1 MADKYTE
8 GILQLLA
15 EKKLITFDQAN
26 ALRQQVDGGASLR
39 ELLLDKDMVSEE
51 QFTEAYAAVVGLPY
65 INLAETTIPKEVLT
79 VIPESTAR
87 EHRIIAYEQTSDVLR
102 VAMAD
107 PSDRQIV
114 EFIRKKVDL
123 PIEVA
128 VAAQGGIRAALAK
141 YQDTLEAELQTL
153 VQQAQVV
160 LPEGEDLS
168 KAAENLPIVKI
179 TEAILRHAILQS
191 ASDIHMEPT
200 EKQVIVRYRVDG
212 LLRDVL
218 TLPKAVMAGL
228 VARIKVLAS
237 LKIDEH
243 RLPQD
248 GRFKLETDDYKV
260 AFRVSILPVFDGE
273 KIVMRL
279 LDESGRGLGLD
290 DIGMS
295 ERTLKIFRENISLPH
310 GMVLVTGPTGSG
322 KTTTLYA
329 AMQELNQPDVNIS
342 TIEDPIEYRMERI
355 NQTQVQPQI
364 GLTFSNGLRALVRQD
379 PDIIMVGEIR
389 DEETAALAVN
399 ASLTGHLVLS
409 TLHTNSAAGAIPR
422 LLDMKVEPFLVAT
435 TVNALIAQRLVRRL
449 CEKCR
454 KKIKI
459 DKTVV
464 DSISVAIS
472 TDKALEALRREGA
485 VPESANW
492 TDIEMYLPHGCD
504 QCRDGYKGRVGIY
517 EIMDMTNEIQ
527 QMVTSNVTAQQIEQA
542 AQEQQGMVTML
553 EDGLM
558 KVVQGV
564 TSIEEVLRVAKE

>member
-8 GILQLLA
+8 GILQILHEKQLLSI
-15 EKKLITFDQAN
+15 EQAN
-26 ALRQQVDGGASLR
+26 EMRQQVEGGASLR
-39 ELLLDKDMVSEE
+39 ELLLDKDLITED
-51 QFTEAYAAVVGLPY
+51 QFTEAYATAVGLPFV
-65 INLAETTIPKEVLT
+65 NLTEMNIPKEVLA

-87 EHRIIAYEQTSDVLR
+87 EHQIIAYEQAPEALR

-114 EFIRKKVDL
+114 EFIHKKVDL
-123 PIEVA
+123 PVEIA
-128 VAAQGGIRAALAK
+128 VATPGGIRAALAK
-141 YQDTLEAELQTL
+141 YQDTLEAELENL
-153 VQQAQVV
+153 VQQAQVA

-168 KAAENLPIVKI
+168 KAAEDLPIIKI
-179 TEAILRHAILQS
+179 TEAVLRHAILQS

-200 EKQVIVRYRVDG
+200 ETKVVVRYRVDG

-218 TLPKAVMAGL
+218 VLPKAVMAGL
-228 VARIKVLAS
+228 VARVKVLAS

-409 TLHTNSAAGAIPR
+409 TLHTNSAAGAVPR

-435 TVNALIAQRLVRRL
+435 TTNALIAQRLVRKL
-449 CEKCR
+449 CDKCR
-454 KKIKI
+454 KKGKI
-459 DKTVV
+459 DQAVL
-464 DSISVAIS
+464 DSISAAVSI
-472 TDKALEALRREGA
+472 DEALATLQREGA
-485 VPESANW
+485 MPKTASW
-492 TDIEMYLPHGCD
+492 TDVPMYLPQGCER
-504 QCRDGYKGRVGIY
+504 CGDGYRGRVGIY
-517 EIMDMTNEIQ
+517 EIMDVTPEIQ
-527 QMVTSNVTAQQIEQA
+527 KLVTSNITSQQIEEA
-542 AQEQQGMVTML
+542 AREQQNMVTML

>member
-8 GILQLLA
+8 GILQILTEKQLLSF
-15 EKKLITFDQAN
+15 EQAN
-26 ALRQQVDGGASLR
+26 TLRQEAESGASLR
-39 ELLLDKDMVSEE
+39 EILLSKDLATED
-51 QFTEAYAAVVGLPY
+51 QFTEAYAAAVGLPFV
-65 INLAETTIPKEVLT
+65 NLTEANISKEVLA
-79 VIPESTAR
+79 VIPESAAR
-87 EHRIIAYEQTSDVLR
+87 EHQIIAYEQTAEVLR

-107 PSDRQIV
+107 PSDRQII
-114 EFIRKKVDL
+114 EFIHKKVDL
-123 PIEVA
+123 PVEVA
-128 VAAQGGIRAALAK
+128 VATPGGIRAALAK
-141 YQDTLEAELQTL
+141 YQDTLEAELENL
-153 VQQAQVV
+153 VQQAQVA

-168 KAAENLPIVKI
+168 KVAEDLPIIKI
-179 TEAILRHAILQS
+179 TEAVLRHAILQG
-191 ASDIHMEPT
+191 ASDIHLEPT
-200 EKQVIVRYRVDG
+200 EKHVVVRYRVDG

-218 TLPKAVMAGL
+218 VLPKGVMAGL
-228 VARIKVLAS
+228 VARVKVLAS

-409 TLHTNSAAGAIPR
+409 TLHTNSAAGAVPR

-435 TVNALIAQRLVRRL
+435 TTNALIAQRLVRKL
-449 CEKCR
+449 CDKCR
-454 KKIKI
+454 KKGKI
-459 DKTVV
+459 DQAVL
-464 DSISVAIS
+464 DSISVAIP
-472 TDKALEALRREGA
+472 TDTALATLQREGIVA
-485 VPESANW
+485 KEASWSDVP
-492 TDIEMYLPHGCD
+492 MYLPQGCER
-504 QCRDGYKGRVGIY
+504 CSGGYKGRVGIY
-517 EIMDMTNEIQ
+517 EIMDVTPEIQ
-527 QMVTSNVTAQQIEQA
+527 KLITSNVTSQQIEEA
-542 AQEQQGMVTML
+542 AREHQNMVTML
-553 EDGLM
+553 EDGLI
-558 KVVQGV
+558 KVAQGI